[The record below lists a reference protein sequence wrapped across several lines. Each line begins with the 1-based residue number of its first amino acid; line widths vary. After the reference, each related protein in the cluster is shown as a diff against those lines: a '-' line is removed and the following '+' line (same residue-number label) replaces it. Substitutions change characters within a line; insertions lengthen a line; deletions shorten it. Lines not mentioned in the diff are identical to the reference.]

1 MPGCCGDVN
10 RACARCM
17 RAACW
22 AFCMH
27 GRLVKSGLLGK
38 PASSSLGAE
47 HALPIPAPNLQAADG
62 PAAALPAEAL
72 LPHQHPS
79 QLGSFGGPGAAA
91 GPELGSGFGAGAS
104 LGAVPRQEKIGV
116 ESVYHVQAVSILEEA
131 IIRCG
136 HNKTSLTWPMC
147 AVSPGCAVGCRFGFA
162 GCGISLALCSPTARC
177 ILTNVPPSSPWAR
190 VSSQQR
196 GALLQARL

>member
-1 MPGCCGDVN
+1 MGAV
-10 RACARCM
+10 
-17 RAACW
+17 
-22 AFCMH
+22 CMH
-27 GRLVKSGLLGK
+27 VRLARGGFGSLPVGLMVTGLLSG
-38 PASSSLGAE
+38 SSSVAE
-47 HALPIPAPNLQAADG
+47 HELPIPAPTPQAADG

-91 GPELGSGFGAGAS
+91 GPELGSGFGAAAS

-136 HNKTSLTWPMC
+136 HNKTRLCGLGPCVESVWD
-147 AVSPGCAVGCRFGFA
+147 GQWAVG
-162 GCGISLALCSPTARC
+162 LAVRD
-177 ILTNVPPSSPWAR
+177 VE
-190 VSSQQR
+190 
-196 GALLQARL
+196 QA